1 MGGAGPLRGGTAF
14 VWRNARCP
22 VRMRVAGGVIFEGR
36 ADKPL
41 GVVGDKPYPG
51 RDKLRQNARR
61 GKFLRCALRG
71 GKSVSKNVRRGAGA
85 RGRANKPC
93 IAPETSPARSLS
105 KRQRKR
111 AALSGS
117 FFATIP
123 NMRFPFILG
132 AVCLLAV
139 GCAPSLQK
147 HQNQLFARF
156 VAQAHVG
163 CSADEECTA
172 VLLSCRYPQWGYA
185 AINRLEL
192 GDVRRIRQ
200 ADWYTRCK
208 KEPPPADEIPTRC
221 VAGRCRLVNP

>member
-14 VWRNARCP
+14 VWRNPRCP
-22 VRMRVAGGVIFEGR
+22 VRVRVAGGVIFEGR
-36 ADKPL
+36 ADKPFGAV
-41 GVVGDKPYPG
+41 GVN
-51 RDKLRQNARR
+51 LTR
-61 GKFLRCALRG
+61 GVINFGKTRG
-71 GKSVSKNVRRGAGA
+71 GT
-85 RGRANKPC
+85 NKPC
-93 IAPETSPARSLS
+93 IAPKTSPTRSLS
-105 KRQRKR
+105 KGQRKR

-192 GDVRRIRQ
+192 GDVKRIRQ
-200 ADWYTRCK
+200 ADWYIRCK

>member
-14 VWRNARCP
+14 VWRNPRCP
-22 VRMRVAGGVIFEGR
+22 VRMRVAGEIFEVR
-36 ADKPL
+36 L
-41 GVVGDKPYPG
+41 
-51 RDKLRQNARR
+51 ARE
-61 GKFLRCALRG
+61 
-71 GKSVSKNVRRGAGA
+71 KSVGKNARRGAGA

-93 IAPETSPARSLS
+93 ITPETSPARSLS

-192 GDVRRIRQ
+192 GDVKRIRQ

>member
-1 MGGAGPLRGGTAF
+1 MRCGGELGRCVGARILCGGSRVARRGCAAGKIFRCALRGGTAF

-22 VRMRVAGGVIFEGR
+22 ARVRAAGYFEVRLAWGRGFCVAE
-36 ADKPL
+36 P
-41 GVVGDKPYPG
+41 
-51 RDKLRQNARR
+51 
-61 GKFLRCALRG
+61 ALP
-71 GKSVSKNVRRGAGA
+71 GAGA
-85 RGRANKPC
+85 RGGANKPC

-105 KRQRKR
+105 KGQRKR

-132 AVCLLAV
+132 AVYLLAV

-192 GDVRRIRQ
+192 EDVKRIRQ

>member
-1 MGGAGPLRGGTAF
+1 MRCGGSWAVAWGHGFCVAEPALPSAYARG
-14 VWRNARCP
+14 
-22 VRMRVAGGVIFEGR
+22 GGVIFEGR

-41 GVVGDKPYPG
+41 GVVEDKPYPG
-51 RDKLRQNARR
+51 RDKFRQNVRR

-71 GKSVSKNVRRGAGA
+71 KKVLAKTRGG
-85 RGRANKPC
+85 ANKPC

-105 KRQRKR
+105 KGQRKR

-123 NMRFPFILG
+123 NMRFPFIVG

-192 GDVRRIRQ
+192 GDVKRIRQ

>member
-1 MGGAGPLRGGTAF
+1 MRVVGGAGPLHGARLLGGGT
-14 VWRNARCP
+14 
-22 VRMRVAGGVIFEGR
+22 RVAQCVC
-36 ADKPL
+36 AW
-41 GVVGDKPYPG
+41 
-51 RDKLRQNARR
+51 R

-71 GKSVSKNVRRGAGA
+71 KKVLAKTCGG
-85 RGRANKPC
+85 ANKPC

-105 KRQRKR
+105 KGQRKR

-192 GDVRRIRQ
+192 GDVKRIRQ

-208 KEPPPADEIPTRC
+208 KEPPPADEISTRC

>member
-1 MGGAGPLRGGTAF
+1 MCCGGRWAVARRRGFCVAERALPGAGTRGDGGVFGENTVPGAGTRGG
-14 VWRNARCP
+14 V
-22 VRMRVAGGVIFEGR
+22 
-36 ADKPL
+36 
-41 GVVGDKPYPG
+41 
-51 RDKLRQNARR
+51 
-61 GKFLRCALRG
+61 
-71 GKSVSKNVRRGAGA
+71 
-85 RGRANKPC
+85 NKPC

-105 KRQRKR
+105 KGQRKR
-111 AALSGS
+111 AAFSGS

-132 AVCLLAV
+132 TVCLLAV

-192 GDVRRIRQ
+192 GDVKRIRQ

-208 KEPPPADEIPTRC
+208 KEPPPTDEISTRC

>member
-1 MGGAGPLRGGTAF
+1 
-14 VWRNARCP
+14 
-22 VRMRVAGGVIFEGR
+22 MRVAGGVIFEGR

-51 RDKLRQNARR
+51 RYKFRQNA
-61 GKFLRCALRG
+61 
-71 GKSVSKNVRRGAGA
+71 RRGAGA

-105 KRQRKR
+105 KGQRKR

-123 NMRFPFILG
+123 NMRFPFIVG

-192 GDVRRIRQ
+192 GDVKRIRQ

>member
-14 VWRNARCP
+14 VWRNPRCP
-22 VRMRVAGGVIFEGR
+22 VRMRVAGEIFEVR
-36 ADKPL
+36 L
-41 GVVGDKPYPG
+41 
-51 RDKLRQNARR
+51 ARE
-61 GKFLRCALRG
+61 
-71 GKSVSKNVRRGAGA
+71 KSVGKNARRGAGA

-93 IAPETSPARSLS
+93 ITPETSPARSLS

-117 FFATIP
+117 CFATRP
-123 NMRFPFILG
+123 NMSFPFILG
-132 AVCLLAV
+132 AVGLLAV

-147 HQNQLFARF
+147 HHNQLVARF

-192 GDVRRIRQ
+192 GDVKRIRQ

>member
-1 MGGAGPLRGGTAF
+1 
-14 VWRNARCP
+14 
-22 VRMRVAGGVIFEGR
+22 
-36 ADKPL
+36 
-41 GVVGDKPYPG
+41 
-51 RDKLRQNARR
+51 
-61 GKFLRCALRG
+61 
-71 GKSVSKNVRRGAGA
+71 
-85 RGRANKPC
+85 
-93 IAPETSPARSLS
+93 
-105 KRQRKR
+105 
-111 AALSGS
+111 
-117 FFATIP
+117 
-123 NMRFPFILG
+123 MRFPFILG
-132 AVCLLAV
+132 AVCFLLA

-192 GDVRRIRQ
+192 GDVKRIRQ

-208 KEPPPADEIPTRC
+208 KEPPPAEEIPTRC

>member
-1 MGGAGPLRGGTAF
+1 MRCGGSWAVAWGHGFCAAEPALPSAYARG
-14 VWRNARCP
+14 
-22 VRMRVAGGVIFEGR
+22 GGVIFEGR

-41 GVVGDKPYPG
+41 GVVGVNLIRGVVNFGKP
-51 RDKLRQNARR
+51 
-61 GKFLRCALRG
+61 RG
-71 GKSVSKNVRRGAGA
+71 G
-85 RGRANKPC
+85 ANKPC
-93 IAPETSPARSLS
+93 IAPEASPARSLS
-105 KRQRKR
+105 KGQRKR

-123 NMRFPFILG
+123 TMRFPFILG

-192 GDVRRIRQ
+192 GDVKRIRQ

>member
-1 MGGAGPLRGGTAF
+1 
-14 VWRNARCP
+14 
-22 VRMRVAGGVIFEGR
+22 
-36 ADKPL
+36 
-41 GVVGDKPYPG
+41 
-51 RDKLRQNARR
+51 
-61 GKFLRCALRG
+61 
-71 GKSVSKNVRRGAGA
+71 
-85 RGRANKPC
+85 
-93 IAPETSPARSLS
+93 
-105 KRQRKR
+105 
-111 AALSGS
+111 
-117 FFATIP
+117 
-123 NMRFPFILG
+123 MRFPFIVG
-132 AVCLLAV
+132 AVCLLAA

>member
-1 MGGAGPLRGGTAF
+1 MGHGFCVAEPALPSAYARGGGFMRSALRGA
-14 VWRNARCP
+14 C
-22 VRMRVAGGVIFEGR
+22 
-36 ADKPL
+36 DL
-41 GVVGDKPYPG
+41 GVVSGGYAVGRGGGKPYPG
-51 RDKLRQNARR
+51 RGKFRQNAQ
-61 GKFLRCALRG
+61 
-71 GKSVSKNVRRGAGA
+71 RGAGA

-105 KRQRKR
+105 KGQRKR

-139 GCAPSLQK
+139 GCASSLQK

-192 GDVRRIRQ
+192 GDVKRIRQ

>member
-14 VWRNARCP
+14 VWRNPRCP

-41 GVVGDKPYPG
+41 GVVGDKPYPE
-51 RDKLRQNARR
+51 R
-61 GKFLRCALRG
+61 GKFRRNA
-71 GKSVSKNVRRGAGA
+71 RRGAGA

-105 KRQRKR
+105 KGQRKR

-192 GDVRRIRQ
+192 GDVKRIRQ

>member
-1 MGGAGPLRGGTAF
+1 MWGELAVAWGHGFCVAERALPGAGAHGGGF
-14 VWRNARCP
+14 
-22 VRMRVAGGVIFEGR
+22 MRS
-36 ADKPL
+36 
-41 GVVGDKPYPG
+41 
-51 RDKLRQNARR
+51 
-61 GKFLRCALRG
+61 ALRG
-71 GKSVSKNVRRGAGA
+71 ACDLGCCVGRISRWAWWGINLTRGAGA

-93 IAPETSPARSLS
+93 IAPETSPARFLS

-123 NMRFPFILG
+123 NMRFPFIVG

-192 GDVRRIRQ
+192 GDVKRIRQ

>member
-1 MGGAGPLRGGTAF
+1 MRGGAAF
-14 VWRNARCP
+14 VWRNPRCP

-51 RDKLRQNARR
+51 RDKFRQNAR
-61 GKFLRCALRG
+61 
-71 GKSVSKNVRRGAGA
+71 RRGAGA

-105 KRQRKR
+105 KGQRKR

-123 NMRFPFILG
+123 NMRFPFIVG

-192 GDVRRIRQ
+192 GDVKRIRQ

-221 VAGRCRLVNP
+221 IAGRCRLVNP

>member
-1 MGGAGPLRGGTAF
+1 MGETGPLRGGTAF
-14 VWRNARCP
+14 VWRNPRCP
-22 VRMRVAGGVIFEGR
+22 VRMRATGEIFEGR

-41 GVVGDKPYPG
+41 GVEGDKPYPG
-51 RDKLRQNARR
+51 RGKFRQNARR
-61 GKFLRCALRG
+61 GEEFLRCALRG
-71 GKSVSKNVRRGAGA
+71 KKVLAKTCGG
-85 RGRANKPC
+85 ANKPC

-105 KRQRKR
+105 KGQRKR

-192 GDVRRIRQ
+192 GDVKRIRQ

>member
-1 MGGAGPLRGGTAF
+1 M
-14 VWRNARCP
+14 
-22 VRMRVAGGVIFEGR
+22 
-36 ADKPL
+36 
-41 GVVGDKPYPG
+41 
-51 RDKLRQNARR
+51 
-61 GKFLRCALRG
+61 RG
-71 GKSVSKNVRRGAGA
+71 GKVLAKTRGG
-85 RGRANKPC
+85 ANKPC

-105 KRQRKR
+105 KGQRKR

-192 GDVRRIRQ
+192 GDVKRIRQ

-221 VAGRCRLVNP
+221 VSGRCRLVNP